1 MRGIYLTLL
10 ALSTAAT
17 ISCRPSRAPEPPRP
31 DASTPSVQSEPSN
44 PIPSE
49 AASVPGAPLVGIW
62 QPAPENI
69 VDMAAT
75 HDRLFLAEA
84 PESGAPLRVHV
95 GSWQGDAWRWGPSW
109 EVPTPAAEPD
119 RDWSGTSAAIGVF
132 ERGDVVEV
140 ALNRIEFQG
149 GSHGIAFATL
159 TGAEWAPSGEIS
171 SPTDS
176 DIHFG
181 TPVVL
186 RDDQLITASCEEE
199 IWQYRRDAGVW
210 SGQPFALPDDGTT
223 MCGIDIAASADGS
236 AFGVGFSTDEEEF
249 QLAWYQRNND
259 GAFQPHSYGPMPA
272 SVTTLAM
279 AGERLVAGFSH
290 PLDSGEVAWVLNTPP
305 SWPLTPTRRI
315 SVPPP
320 ADGPYGHLATVRANE
335 RWIVL
340 TSIDSAWATSAAIES
355 GLQELVLERSAATR
369 HLRPSAVVVG
379 DLAVLLVDGR
389 IGTFALQPSPRDG
402 R

>member
-1 MRGIYLTLL
+1 MRSVCLTLMT
-10 ALSTAAT
+10 LSVAAT
-17 ISCRPSRAPEPPRP
+17 VSCRPGCAPEPPQSIP
-31 DASTPSVQSEPSN
+31 STPSVESAPSD
-44 PIPSE
+44 PIPSGD
-49 AASVPGAPLVGIW
+49 ASSPGAPLVGLW
-62 QPAPENI
+62 QPAPGPI

-75 HDRLFLAEA
+75 RDRLFLAEA

-95 GSWQGDAWRWGPSW
+95 GSWQDGAWRWGPSW
-109 EVPTPAAEPD
+109 EVPTPPAEPD
-119 RDWSGTSAAIGVF
+119 RDWSGTSAAIGVS
-132 ERGDVVEV
+132 ERGEIVEV

-186 RDDQLITASCEEE
+186 RGDQLITASCEEE
-199 IWQYRRDAGVW
+199 LWQYRRDAGVW
-210 SGQPFALPDDGTT
+210 SGAPFALPDAGTT
-223 MCGIDIAASADGS
+223 MCGIDISASADGS

-249 QLAWYQRNND
+249 QLAWYHRSND
-259 GAFQPHSYGPMPA
+259 GAFRVHSYGPMPA
-272 SVTTLAM
+272 LVTTVAM
-279 AGERLVAGFSH
+279 AGENLVAGFSH

-315 SVPPP
+315 SVPAPSE
-320 ADGPYGHLATVRANE
+320 GRYGHLASVRANE

-340 TSIDSAWATSAAIES
+340 MSIDSAWATSVASDS
-355 GLQELVLERSAATR
+355 GLRELAIERSATTR
-369 HLRPSAVVVG
+369 HPRPTAVVVG
-379 DLAVLLVDGR
+379 DLAVLLVNGR
-389 IGTFALQPSPRDG
+389 IGTFALETTQRGGP
-402 R
+402 